1 MKWRF
6 SRNTLRCF
14 FCLILL
20 ILVSITGCS
29 QKEEVTSINNVDVK
43 KLKDHSGTYVGYNSN
58 VVAIIGAL
66 PGGETFKEI
75 DLHNKTPK
83 IMYGTKE
90 GSLSEDEIL
99 KYWFDGKD
107 TLEKNFLYNAIYL
120 TILIPNA
127 GGYSFKID
135 DQKFSVSRQEM
146 KQFISKNIQTLPDS
160 NELFDKEK
168 AQQFIDY
175 NKEKINKTAK
185 SAAIRQQ
192 FFKNVPIIKK

>member
-1 MKWRF
+1 MK
-6 SRNTLRCF
+6 CF
-14 FCLILL
+14 KVLFCLILL
-20 ILVSITGCS
+20 ILVGTTGCS
-29 QKEEVTSINNVDVK
+29 SKEEVARISTVDVK
-43 KLKDHSGTYVGYNSN
+43 ELKEHSGTYVGDNSN
-58 VVAIIGAL
+58 VVAIIRAL

-99 KYWFDGKD
+99 KYWFGGKD
-107 TLEKNFLYNAIYL
+107 TLEKNLLYNAIYL

-127 GGYSFKID
+127 EGYSFKID
-135 DQKFSVSRQEM
+135 DQKFSVSREEM

-168 AQQFIDY
+168 AQQFIDN
-175 NKEKINKTAK
+175 NKEKINKAVK
-185 SAAIRQQ
+185 SATIREQ
-192 FFKNVPIIKK
+192 FFKNVPIVKE

>member
-1 MKWRF
+1 MKYF
-6 SRNTLRCF
+6 KML
-14 FCLILL
+14 FCLILV
-20 ILVSITGCS
+20 ILVGITGCS
-29 QKEEVTSINNVDVK
+29 SKEEVTSINTVDVK
-43 KLKDHSGTYVGYNSN
+43 DFKEHSGTYVGDNSN
-58 VVAIIGAL
+58 VVAIVRAL

-83 IMYGTKE
+83 IIYGAKK
-90 GSLSEDEIL
+90 GSLSEDEML

-127 GGYSFKID
+127 EGYSFKID
-135 DQKFSVSRQEM
+135 DQKFSVSREEM

-168 AQQFIDY
+168 AQQFIDH
-175 NKEKINKTAK
+175 NKEKINKTVN
-185 SAAIRQQ
+185 SAAIREN
-192 FFKNVPIIKK
+192 FFKNVPIVKE

>member
-1 MKWRF
+1 
-6 SRNTLRCF
+6 
-14 FCLILL
+14 
-20 ILVSITGCS
+20 
-29 QKEEVTSINNVDVK
+29 
-43 KLKDHSGTYVGYNSN
+43 
-58 VVAIIGAL
+58 
-66 PGGETFKEI
+66 
-75 DLHNKTPK
+75 
-83 IMYGTKE
+83 MYGTKE

-192 FFKNVPIIKK
+192 FFKNVPIIITNKEPYVRLFICFLFAFVLGFCLLFFYKILLFLQLFTILFSFLFSTFFLFFVLLLHGFLSFSRNTNIIYLFCYLAL

>member
-1 MKWRF
+1 MKYF
-6 SRNTLRCF
+6 KVL

-20 ILVSITGCS
+20 LLVGIAGCS
-29 QKEEVTSINNVDVK
+29 SKEEVTSINTVDVQ
-43 KLKDHSGTYVGYNSN
+43 KLKEHSGTYVGDNSN
-58 VVAIIGAL
+58 VLAIVRAL

-83 IMYGTKE
+83 IIYGTKE
-90 GSLSEDEIL
+90 GSLSEDETL
-99 KYWFDGKD
+99 KYWFDGKN

-127 GGYSFKID
+127 EGYSFKID
-135 DQKFSVSRQEM
+135 DQKFSVSREEM

-168 AQQFIDY
+168 AQQFIN
-175 NKEKINKTAK
+175 NKEKINKAVK

-192 FFKNVPIIKK
+192 FFKKVPIVKE

>member
-1 MKWRF
+1 MKYF
-6 SRNTLRCF
+6 KVF

-43 KLKDHSGTYVGYNSN
+43 KLKDHSGTYVGDNSN

-192 FFKNVPIIKK
+192 FFKNVPIVKE

>member
-1 MKWRF
+1 MEVFMKYF
-6 SRNTLRCF
+6 KVL

-20 ILVSITGCS
+20 ILVGITGCS
-29 QKEEVTSINNVDVK
+29 SKEEVTSINTVDVK
-43 KLKDHSGTYVGYNSN
+43 DLKDHSGTYVGDNSN
-58 VVAIIGAL
+58 VVAIVRAL

-75 DLHNKTPK
+75 NLHNKTPK

-90 GSLSEDEIL
+90 DSLSEDEIL
-99 KYWFDGKD
+99 KYWLDGKD

-127 GGYSFKID
+127 EGYSFKID

-160 NELFDKEK
+160 NELLNKEK
-168 AQQFIDY
+168 AQQFIDN
-175 NKEKINKTAK
+175 NKEKINKAVK

-192 FFKNVPIIKK
+192 FFKTVPIVKE

>member
-1 MKWRF
+1 MEVFMKYF
-6 SRNTLRCF
+6 KVL

-20 ILVSITGCS
+20 ILVGITGCS
-29 QKEEVTSINNVDVK
+29 SKEEVTSINTVDVK
-43 KLKDHSGTYVGYNSN
+43 ELKEHSGTYVGDNSN
-58 VVAIIGAL
+58 VVAIVRAL

-75 DLHNKTPK
+75 NLHNKTPK

-90 GSLSEDEIL
+90 DSLSEDEIL
-99 KYWFDGKD
+99 KYWLDGKD

-127 GGYSFKID
+127 EGYSFKID

-146 KQFISKNIQTLPDS
+146 KQFISKDIQTLPDS
-160 NELFDKEK
+160 NELLNKEK
-168 AQQFIDY
+168 AQQFIDN
-175 NKEKINKTAK
+175 NKEKINKAVK

-192 FFKNVPIIKK
+192 FFKNVPIVKE

>member
-1 MKWRF
+1 MKYF
-6 SRNTLRCF
+6 KVF
-14 FCLILL
+14 FFLILL

-29 QKEEVTSINNVDVK
+29 QKEEVTSVNNVDVK
-43 KLKDHSGTYVGYNSN
+43 KLKDHSETYVGDNSN
-58 VVAIIGAL
+58 VVAIIEAL

-90 GSLSEDEIL
+90 GSLSEDEML
-99 KYWFDGKD
+99 KYWFDGKN

-127 GGYSFKID
+127 EGYSFKID
-135 DQKFSVSRQEM
+135 DQKFSVSREEM

-168 AQQFIDY
+168 AQQFIDN
-175 NKEKINKTAK
+175 NKEKINKAVK
-185 SAAIRQQ
+185 SAAIRQR
-192 FFKNVPIIKK
+192 FFKNVPIVKK

>member
-1 MKWRF
+1 MKYF
-6 SRNTLRCF
+6 KVL

-20 ILVSITGCS
+20 ILVGITGCS
-29 QKEEVTSINNVDVK
+29 LKEEVTSINTVDVK
-43 KLKDHSGTYVGYNSN
+43 DLKDHSGTYVGDNSN
-58 VVAIIGAL
+58 VVSIVRAL

-75 DLHNKTPK
+75 DLHNKTAK
-83 IMYGTKE
+83 IKYGTKSGSFSE
-90 GSLSEDEIL
+90 GETL

-127 GGYSFKID
+127 EGYSFKID

-160 NELFDKEK
+160 NELLNKEK
-168 AQQFIDY
+168 AQQFIDN
-175 NKEKINKTAK
+175 NKEKINKAVK
-185 SAAIRQQ
+185 SAAIREQ
-192 FFKNVPIIKK
+192 FFKNVPIVKE

>member
-1 MKWRF
+1 MRYFKVLF
-6 SRNTLRCF
+6 G
-14 FCLILL
+14 LILL
-20 ILVSITGCS
+20 LLVGIAGCS
-29 QKEEVTSINNVDVK
+29 SKEEVTSINTVDVQ
-43 KLKDHSGTYVGYNSN
+43 KLKEHSGTYVGDNSN
-58 VVAIIGAL
+58 VLAIVRAL

-83 IMYGTKE
+83 IIYGTKE
-90 GSLSEDEIL
+90 GSLSEDETL
-99 KYWFDGKD
+99 KYWFDGKN

-127 GGYSFKID
+127 EGYSFKID
-135 DQKFSVSRQEM
+135 DQKFSVSREEM

-168 AQQFIDY
+168 AQQFIN
-175 NKEKINKTAK
+175 NKEKINKAVK

-192 FFKNVPIIKK
+192 FFKKVPIVKE

>member
-1 MKWRF
+1 MKYF
-6 SRNTLRCF
+6 KVL

-20 ILVSITGCS
+20 LLVGIAGCS
-29 QKEEVTSINNVDVK
+29 SKEEVTSINTVDVQ
-43 KLKDHSGTYVGYNSN
+43 KLKEHSGTYVGDNSN
-58 VVAIIGAL
+58 VLAIARAL

-83 IMYGTKE
+83 IIYGTKE
-90 GSLSEDEIL
+90 GSLSEDETL
-99 KYWFDGKD
+99 KYWFDGKN

-127 GGYSFKID
+127 EGYSFKID
-135 DQKFSVSRQEM
+135 DQKFSVSREEM

-168 AQQFIDY
+168 AQQFIN
-175 NKEKINKTAK
+175 NKEKINKAVK

-192 FFKNVPIIKK
+192 FFKKVPIVKE

>member
-1 MKWRF
+1 MKYF
-6 SRNTLRCF
+6 KVF

-43 KLKDHSGTYVGYNSN
+43 KLKDHSGTYVGDNSN

>member
-1 MKWRF
+1 MKYF
-6 SRNTLRCF
+6 KVL

-20 ILVSITGCS
+20 ILVGITGCS
-29 QKEEVTSINNVDVK
+29 SKEEVTSINTVDVK
-43 KLKDHSGTYVGYNSN
+43 DLKDHSGTYVGDNSN
-58 VVAIIGAL
+58 VVAIVRAL

-75 DLHNKTPK
+75 NLHNKIPT

-90 GSLSEDEIL
+90 DSLSEDEIL
-99 KYWFDGKD
+99 KYWLDGKD

-127 GGYSFKID
+127 EGYSFKID

-160 NELFDKEK
+160 NELLNKEK
-168 AQQFIDY
+168 AQQFIDN
-175 NKEKINKTAK
+175 NKEKINKAVK

-192 FFKNVPIIKK
+192 FFKNVPIVKE

>member
-1 MKWRF
+1 MKYF
-6 SRNTLRCF
+6 KVL

-20 ILVSITGCS
+20 LLVGIAGCS
-29 QKEEVTSINNVDVK
+29 SKEEVTSINTVDVQ
-43 KLKDHSGTYVGYNSN
+43 KLKEHSGTYVGDNSK
-58 VVAIIGAL
+58 VLAIVRAL

-83 IMYGTKE
+83 IIYGTKE
-90 GSLSEDEIL
+90 GSLSEDETL
-99 KYWFDGKD
+99 KYWFDGKN

-127 GGYSFKID
+127 EGYSFKID
-135 DQKFSVSRQEM
+135 DQKFSVSREEM

-168 AQQFIDY
+168 AQQFIN
-175 NKEKINKTAK
+175 NKEKINKAVK

-192 FFKNVPIIKK
+192 FFKKVPIVKE

>member
-1 MKWRF
+1 MKYF
-6 SRNTLRCF
+6 KVF

-43 KLKDHSGTYVGYNSN
+43 KLKDHSGTYVGDNSN

-75 DLHNKTPK
+75 DLHNKTLK

>member
-1 MKWRF
+1 MKYF
-6 SRNTLRCF
+6 KML
-14 FCLILL
+14 FCLILV
-20 ILVSITGCS
+20 ILVGIAGCS
-29 QKEEVTSINNVDVK
+29 SKEEVTSINTVDVK
-43 KLKDHSGTYVGYNSN
+43 DFKEHSGTYVGDNSN
-58 VVAIIGAL
+58 VVAIVRAL

-83 IMYGTKE
+83 IIYGAKK
-90 GSLSEDEIL
+90 GSLSEDEML

-127 GGYSFKID
+127 EGYSFKID
-135 DQKFSVSRQEM
+135 DQKFSVSREEM

-168 AQQFIDY
+168 AQQFIDN
-175 NKEKINKTAK
+175 NKEKINKAVK

-192 FFKNVPIIKK
+192 VFKNVPIVKK

>member
-1 MKWRF
+1 MKYF
-6 SRNTLRCF
+6 KVF

-29 QKEEVTSINNVDVK
+29 QKEEVTSVNNVDVK
-43 KLKDHSGTYVGYNSN
+43 KLKDHSETYVGDNSN
-58 VVAIIGAL
+58 VVAIIEAL

-90 GSLSEDEIL
+90 GSLSEDEML
-99 KYWFDGKD
+99 KYWFDGKN

-120 TILIPNA
+120 TILVPNA
-127 GGYSFKID
+127 EGYSFKID
-135 DQKFSVSRQEM
+135 DQKFSVSREEM

-168 AQQFIDY
+168 AQQFIDH
-175 NKEKINKTAK
+175 NKEKINKTVK
-185 SAAIRQQ
+185 SAAIREN
-192 FFKNVPIIKK
+192 FFKNVPIVKE

>member
-1 MKWRF
+1 MKYF
-6 SRNTLRCF
+6 KVF

-43 KLKDHSGTYVGYNSN
+43 KLKDHSGTYVGDNSN

-185 SAAIRQQ
+185 SAATRQQ

>member
-1 MKWRF
+1 MKYF
-6 SRNTLRCF
+6 KVF

-43 KLKDHSGTYVGYNSN
+43 KLKDHSGTYVGDNSN

-160 NELFDKEK
+160 NKLFDKEK
-168 AQQFIDY
+168 AQQF
-175 NKEKINKTAK
+175 
-185 SAAIRQQ
+185 
-192 FFKNVPIIKK
+192 

>member
-1 MKWRF
+1 MKYF
-6 SRNTLRCF
+6 KVL

-20 ILVSITGCS
+20 ILVGITGCS
-29 QKEEVTSINNVDVK
+29 SKEEVTSINTVDVK
-43 KLKDHSGTYVGYNSN
+43 NLKDHSGTYVGDNSN
-58 VVAIIGAL
+58 VVAIVRAL

-75 DLHNKTPK
+75 NLHNKTPK

-90 GSLSEDEIL
+90 DSLSEDEIL
-99 KYWFDGKD
+99 KYWLDGKD

-127 GGYSFKID
+127 EGYSFKID
-135 DQKFSVSRQEM
+135 DQKFSVSREEM

-160 NELFDKEK
+160 NKLFDKEK

>member
-1 MKWRF
+1 MKYF
-6 SRNTLRCF
+6 KAL

-20 ILVSITGCS
+20 ILVGITGCS
-29 QKEEVTSINNVDVK
+29 SKEEVASINTVDVK
-43 KLKDHSGTYVGYNSN
+43 DLKDHSGTYVGDNSN
-58 VVAIIGAL
+58 VVAIVRAL

-75 DLHNKTPK
+75 NLHNKTPK

-127 GGYSFKID
+127 EGYSFKID

-168 AQQFIDY
+168 AQQFIDN
-175 NKEKINKTAK
+175 NKEKINKAVK
-185 SAAIRQQ
+185 PAAIREI